1 MRQLLTPDAPLGGG
15 QSPAL
20 TTDSEPV
27 EVTPK
32 IRAFEQRLGG
42 TLKSEDSWKR
52 QPNIDGTGALHVR
65 SFHCKLGGD
74 ALAYL
79 DKQINDWLDAH
90 PECEI
95 KFATTAV
102 GEWSGTVKEPHLIVQ
117 IWV

>member
-1 MRQLLTPDAPLGGG
+1 MRTILHSPDGPDDGGADPSMG
-15 QSPAL
+15 
-20 TTDSEPV
+20 DSAV
-27 EVTPK
+27 EATPK
-32 IRAFEQRLGG
+32 IRAFGQRLGG
-42 TLKSEDSWKR
+42 TLQSDDKWKR
-52 QPNIDGTGALHVR
+52 PPNLNGTGALHVR

-90 PECEI
+90 PECDV
-95 KFATTAV
+95 KFATTTT